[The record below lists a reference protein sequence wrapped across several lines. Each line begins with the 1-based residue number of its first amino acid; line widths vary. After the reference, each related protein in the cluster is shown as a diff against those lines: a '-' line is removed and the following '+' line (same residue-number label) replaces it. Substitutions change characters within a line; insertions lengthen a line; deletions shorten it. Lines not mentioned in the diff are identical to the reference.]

1 LAQGFVSQSSLPR
14 ERRAKSKG
22 EEAVEPDA
30 AADVGLDGSWAGE
43 YSTSFFSKF
52 AFTSRNSKKKST
64 FATFSTSGAEKMI
77 LQYHN

>member
-1 LAQGFVSQSSLPR
+1 LAQGFISQSSLPR

-43 YSTSFFSKF
+43 YST
-52 AFTSRNSKKKST
+52 R
-64 FATFSTSGAEKMI
+64 
-77 LQYHN
+77 